1 MSPRTFFS
9 TSKSEDKEDKED
21 KEEDEEEEV
30 KKKKKKTTTPRIRV
44 KNVLIVAKVRGS
56 HKQPHA
62 SPLLPAWGSFSLF
75 LSLCFVLRR
84 LFITFER
91 FPKSELLQSFTSQRD
106 TRCA

>member
-1 MSPRTFFS
+1 VSPRTFFS

-62 SPLLPAWGSFSLF
+62 SPLLPVGVVLSFSL
-75 LSLCFVLRR
+75 SLF
-84 LFITFER
+84 
-91 FPKSELLQSFTSQRD
+91 
-106 TRCA
+106 

>member
-1 MSPRTFFS
+1 VSPRTFFS

-30 KKKKKKTTTPRIRV
+30 KKTKKTTTPRIRV

-62 SPLLPAWGSFSLF
+62 SPLLPVGVVLSFSL
-75 LSLCFVLRR
+75 SLF
-84 LFITFER
+84 
-91 FPKSELLQSFTSQRD
+91 
-106 TRCA
+106 